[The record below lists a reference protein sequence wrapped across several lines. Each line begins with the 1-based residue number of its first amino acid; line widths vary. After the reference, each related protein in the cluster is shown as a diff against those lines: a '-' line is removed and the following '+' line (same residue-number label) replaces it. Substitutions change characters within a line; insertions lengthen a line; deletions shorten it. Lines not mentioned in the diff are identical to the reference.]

1 MRRSD
6 SVLMGAMLAGLMGA
20 AVSVPVLAHHSF
32 PATYMVDQ
40 TVTIEGTVS
49 QFLFR
54 NPHSF
59 VHVVVLDKSGKTV
72 TWAVEWGAGG
82 ALGAA
87 NVTNDSLKPGD
98 KVIVTGNPA
107 RDVGSHRLRMRSIE
121 RPSDGWKWA
130 GTFG

>member
-1 MRRSD
+1 MRIKAACAAGI
-6 SVLMGAMLAGLMGA
+6 MAGLMA
-20 AVSVPVLAHHSF
+20 AAGNLPAQAHHSF

-40 TVTIEGTVS
+40 MVTIQGTVV

-59 VHVVVLDKSGKTV
+59 VHVMAPDEKGNMVV
-72 TWAVEWGAGG
+72 WAVEWGAGST
-82 ALGAA
+82 LGAA
-87 NVTNDSLKPGD
+87 SIKNDTLMPGD

-107 RDVGSHRLRMRSIE
+107 RDASSHRLRMRAIE
-121 RPSDGWKWA
+121 RPSDGFKWA